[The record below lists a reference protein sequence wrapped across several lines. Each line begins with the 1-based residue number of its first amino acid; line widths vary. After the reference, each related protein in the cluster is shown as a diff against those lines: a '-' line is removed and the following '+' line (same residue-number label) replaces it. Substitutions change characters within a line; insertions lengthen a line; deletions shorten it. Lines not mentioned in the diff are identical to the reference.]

1 MHYMTYQ
8 RSNLEPLPSWVAR
21 GVRWVLRGC
30 SRNKRGEAGVELCPL
45 KEKTD

>member
-8 RSNLEPLPSWVAR
+8 RSDLEPLPSW
-21 GVRWVLRGC
+21 VRWVLRGC